1 MKSLLARG
9 FQSFTQ
15 ALDDRK
21 GWPNLPPPLGIV
33 VFMGIR
39 DKLRRCNLVDAGP
52 VPDIPPEAPP
62 PAPPPYVR
70 MIDGT
75 YNDLAATTMGQ
86 VGCRFARNVPLGD
99 TIPEKDA
106 DLLTPSPREVSR
118 QLLTRDPFLPA
129 SGLNTLAG
137 AWLQFEVHDWF
148 SHGKNPTDRKWEIPL
163 ERDDD
168 WWQDP
173 MPIQRTQEDDSYDPD
188 RDVAPTYRTT
198 QTHWWDASQI
208 YGDTPEMAGALRA
221 HSEGR
226 LNLEADGLPPAM
238 LIDALDRA
246 DTGGAFWL
254 GLGLFHVLF
263 MREHN
268 AICAALAQ
276 EHPDRRADD
285 EWLYQH
291 ARLINSALMAKIHAT
306 EWSPALI
313 GHRTTRWGTKIEWY
327 GLAGKWMKDHVGRLG
342 KGEMFSGIPGSPTN
356 HHGVPYALS
365 EEFVA
370 VYRMHQLI
378 PDDYE
383 FFSAINGGRLTDE
396 PLSFRELGVD
406 HARDRLEQ
414 FGMANSLY
422 SFGISHPGQVTLH
435 NYPRTLQRFERPLR
449 PADIAAGHEPIV
461 DLAAIDILRNR
472 ERGVPPY
479 NLFRTRFHLRPA
491 ASFEDLTDNPQ
502 WAREMRELYEGDINR
517 VDLSVGLFAEPFPE
531 GFAFSDTAFRVFI
544 LMATRRLKSDRFFTV
559 DYRPEVYTPTGMRWV
574 EGNTLADVLVRHYP
588 ELEPAL
594 AGVDNAFKPWR
605 RAGR

>member
-75 YNDLAATTMGQ
+75 YNDLAHTTMGQ
-86 VGCRFARNVPLGD
+86 VRCRFARNVPLGD

-208 YGDTPEMAGALRA
+208 YGDSPEMAGALRA

-276 EHPDRRADD
+276 EHLDRRADD

-342 KGEMFSGIPGSPTN
+342 KGEMLSGIPGSPTN

-383 FFSAINGGRLTDE
+383 FFSAVNGGRLTDE
-396 PLSFRELGVD
+396 PLSFRELGVNY
-406 HARDRLEQ
+406 ARDRLEQ
-414 FGMANSLY
+414 LGMANSLY

-435 NYPRTLQRFERPLR
+435 NYPRTLQRFERSLR
-449 PADIAAGHEPIV
+449 PEDIAAGHEPIV

-479 NLFRTRFHLRPA
+479 NLFRERFHLRPA

-502 WAREMRELYEGDINR
+502 WAKEMRELYEGDINR

-559 DYRPEVYTPTGMRWV
+559 DYRPDVYTPTGMRWV

-588 ELEPAL
+588 ELKPAL